1 MVRDVKWG
9 TLEQSVVGL
18 PMVCLYPDPA
28 PPEEETEGQA
38 GQLLREPGGEAE
50 RAAMVAHAAKP
61 GHRGDPGAGQRG
73 QVNAIPS
80 VVMEVA
86 EVQ

>member
-1 MVRDVKWG
+1 MRDVERG
-9 TLEQSVVGL
+9 APEQCVPGLLVVY
-18 PMVCLYPDPA
+18 LYPDTA

-38 GQLLREPGGEAE
+38 GQRLREPGSEAE
-50 RAAMVAHAAKP
+50 RATVVAHASEP
-61 GHRGDPGAGQRG
+61 GHRGDPGAGQRS
-73 QVNAIPS
+73 QMNAVAG